1 MYGYMAYNVTPAQ
14 LIKAMKGEGSARK
27 YYKRLMDMAPDEKE
41 AGIIEHFYEDE
52 TKHLSKFRMLFE
64 MTTGKEP
71 EIGSVNAPDFE
82 SYIDGI
88 EQAIP
93 DELEAYEFYRDI
105 YLASSNP
112 VVRDVF
118 FEALTDENEHTAH
131 LNYLYTKN
139 KNRQQA

>member
-14 LIKAMKGEGSARK
+14 LTKAMKGEAEARK
-27 YYKRLMDMAPDEKE
+27 YYKRLAAMAPNEKE
-41 AGIIEHFYEDE
+41 ADMIDHFYEDE

-71 EIGSVNAPDFE
+71 EIGSIKAPDFG
-82 SYIDGI
+82 SYIEGV
-88 EQAIP
+88 EQAIL

-105 YLASSNP
+105 YLASNNP

-118 FEALTDENEHTAH
+118 FEAFTDENEHAAH
-131 LNYLYTKN
+131 LNYIYTKN
-139 KNRQQA
+139 KNG